1 MRVPRCLGVFPYRRV
16 RLVCPW
22 CPGRRGDYC
31 VERLTARL
39 GPRATPEDVL
49 VALVRCR
56 WPKPWHVRRPAKYTP
71 WCRARFAELGGKR
84 PPDRP
89 GLPLTVPDDP
99 A

>member
-1 MRVPRCLGVFPYRRV
+1 MEAPRALGAFPYRRV
-16 RLVCPW
+16 VILCPW
-22 CPGRRGDYC
+22 CPRRRGSYDT
-31 VERLTARL
+31 ERLIARL
-39 GPRATPEDVL
+39 GPGASLEDVL
-49 VALVRCR
+49 AALVRCR

-89 GLPLTVPDDP
+89 GFPLTVPNDP